1 MKVGVCES
9 GEYCGSYWPE
19 DETERMLPPPGGDV
33 EPVDAGASG
42 SMPVCTAS
50 NWLDKTAPPD
60 VATQR
65 PREGTQE
72 RQSKSKT
79 KLLAL
84 APWSPKSHFAC
95 KRKDPHGT
103 E

>member
-1 MKVGVCES
+1 
-9 GEYCGSYWPE
+9 
-19 DETERMLPPPGGDV
+19 MLPPPGGDV

-60 VATQR
+60 AATQR

-72 RQSKSKT
+72 RQSKKQNKT
-79 KLLAL
+79 FDFGAVEPRISLCLREEVGADWL
-84 APWSPKSHFAC
+84 
-95 KRKDPHGT
+95 HGT

>member
-1 MKVGVCES
+1 
-9 GEYCGSYWPE
+9 
-19 DETERMLPPPGGDV
+19 MLPPPGGDV

-72 RQSKSKT
+72 RQSKKQNKT
-79 KLLAL
+79 FDFGAVELQG
-84 APWSPKSHFAC
+84 SHFAC
-95 KRKDPHGT
+95 ERKSEPT
-103 E
+103 PRV

>member
-1 MKVGVCES
+1 
-9 GEYCGSYWPE
+9 
-19 DETERMLPPPGGDV
+19 MLPPPGGDV

-60 VATQR
+60 AATQR

-72 RQSKSKT
+72 RQSKKQNKT
-79 KLLAL
+79 FDFGAVEPKDLTLLERGSRSRL
-84 APWSPKSHFAC
+84 AP
-95 KRKDPHGT
+95 RD
-103 E
+103 